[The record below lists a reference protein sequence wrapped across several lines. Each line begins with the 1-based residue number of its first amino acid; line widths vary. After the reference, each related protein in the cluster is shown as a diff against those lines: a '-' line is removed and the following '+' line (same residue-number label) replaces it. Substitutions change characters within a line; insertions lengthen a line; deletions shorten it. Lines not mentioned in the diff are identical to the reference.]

1 MDFVIVQ
8 SNKKKKLPFVS
19 FGIPSGGVHT
29 QNFRD
34 SKHTTSTAEKLEK
47 LHQKSQNSMLDH
59 ICVESGVHLI

>member
-8 SNKKKKLPFVS
+8 SNKKKLSFVS
-19 FGIPSGGVHT
+19 FGIPSGVVHT

-47 LHQKSQNSMLDH
+47 LYLKSQNSMLDH
-59 ICVESGVHLI
+59 VCVESGVHLI